1 MGLFRRLFEKR
12 GADAV
17 TITAEDSLAQMLA
30 GIEITKENAEEIPA
44 ISACIDFISSVI
56 SALPVKLYRDELDGS
71 TEEVTDDIRTMLL
84 NDDTGDILDPVQ
96 MKKAVIRDFYL
107 NGAGFIYPE
116 MNGNEFVS
124 LRYIDPTKV
133 SKVRLSVDPIYK
145 YAEFVLCN
153 GRILREDELIRVLRN
168 TKDGVSGISIVQ
180 QHQQLLSA
188 MYRQIVFEKSITA
201 SGGKKRGFLQSEFKM
216 TDEQMETLRRK
227 WEELYGGTD
236 TGMVVLNKGLSFNP
250 ISNTGLEMQL
260 QESKTRNNELAC
272 QIFCLSAAAVSGK
285 VTPDE
290 FVSAIRCSTMP
301 VIAALE
307 AAFNKGL
314 LLPSEKKNCYYVFD
328 TSELLKGDILK
339 RYQAYQIALREN
351 FMQPDEIRYKEDMKP
366 LGMNWIKFN
375 LRDVLYDPKTNRIYV
390 PNMNQYMEMG
400 QAATQVV
407 QTDEKPVDKPDES
420 GIIEERKYIQNP
432 DTGLMEG
439 STSDGGGES
448 STSGALNPDSKKAR
462 EHADRYYES
471 VRHMTNDVNRI
482 ASNTGFS
489 VEEIS
494 TIKDF
499 VFMQKHELDG
509 KIERFAPSFEMSQ
522 SWQRLIDGKNIQP
535 HDITLLKHELMERE
549 LMKKGFSQ
557 DEAHIRTSQKY
568 NYAREAAE
576 YYDKID
582 SDNKS

>member
-84 NDDTGDILDPVQ
+84 NDDTGDLLDPVQ
-96 MKKAVIRDFYL
+96 MKKAVVRDFYL

-351 FMQPDEIRYKEDMKP
+351 FMQPDEIRYREDMKP

-390 PNMNQYMEMG
+390 PNMNQFMEMG
-400 QAATQVV
+400 QPGENISGPA
-407 QTDEKPVDKPDES
+407 VDNTSQSD
-420 GIIEERKYIQNP
+420 IIEERDNNYKQNP
-432 DTGLMEG
+432 DTGQMEG
-439 STSDGGGES
+439 SYPSGGGSGGSSDNKVGSSPEENTNSSAQNIDKIVES
-448 STSGALNPDSKKAR
+448 DMFRQDSSSLKRAIRKYKKRIEEHRDKISNPQKYVSNWDSFDDRKK
-462 EHADRYYES
+462 
-471 VRHMTNDVNRI
+471 
-482 ASNTGFS
+482 TG
-489 VEEIS
+489 
-494 TIKDF
+494 
-499 VFMQKHELDG
+499 
-509 KIERFAPSFEMSQ
+509 
-522 SWQRLIDGKNIQP
+522 
-535 HDITLLKHELMERE
+535 LLKHWNREISNFSDSIRRREDEL
-549 LMKKGFSQ
+549 KKRGDC
-557 DEAHIRTSQKY
+557 DE
-568 NYAREAAE
+568 
-576 YYDKID
+576 
-582 SDNKS
+582 

>member
-44 ISACIDFISSVI
+44 ISACIDFVSNVI
-56 SALPVKLYRDELDGS
+56 AALPVKLYRDELDGS

-84 NDDTGDILDPVQ
+84 NDDTGDLLDPVQ
-96 MKKAVIRDFYL
+96 MKKAVVRDFYL

-351 FMQPDEIRYKEDMKP
+351 FMQPDEIRYREDMKP

-390 PNMNQYMEMG
+390 PNMNQFMEMG
-400 QAATQVV
+400 QAAAQVV
-407 QTDEKPVDKPDES
+407 QTDEKPVDKS
-420 GIIEERKYIQNP
+420 VQGGIIEERKAVFGDGHEIVDNVS
-432 DTGLMEG
+432 EG
-439 STSDGGGES
+439 NSQGNGNDSVKDDKDALISKIKEIGIAGDSYSIPPKECDVKKLTVDIEHIKSRKHNVDMSEAKSFVTDAEISITRWKGKFENYYSSDGAS
-448 STSGALNPDSKKAR
+448 YVDTVSK
-462 EHADRYYES
+462 
-471 VRHMTNDVNRI
+471 T
-482 ASNTGFS
+482 
-489 VEEIS
+489 
-494 TIKDF
+494 
-499 VFMQKHELDG
+499 
-509 KIERFAPSFEMSQ
+509 
-522 SWQRLIDGKNIQP
+522 
-535 HDITLLKHELMERE
+535 
-549 LMKKGFSQ
+549 
-557 DEAHIRTSQKY
+557 IRTAFKSSEYDDKTKKMMGEIKKWKK
-568 NYAREAAE
+568 RE
-576 YYDKID
+576 
-582 SDNKS
+582 